1 MKKSI
6 TNRSDRMIRT
16 SKERES
22 EKTFDRKQMKCQCIS
37 IKNTME
43 MTTFPNSSKTSS
55 SNLLNELEHSRL
67 YSKDLAP
74 TPSSK
79 RTWTTWNYAALWISM
94 CHCLPAYALCGS
106 LITGGMNWFQALIT
120 IGIGNLIV
128 LIPILLIAQ
137 PGTKYGIPFPVLA
150 RSAFGT
156 FGANVPAL
164 LRAIVAC
171 GVSFD

>member
-1 MKKSI
+1 
-6 TNRSDRMIRT
+6 
-16 SKERES
+16 
-22 EKTFDRKQMKCQCIS
+22 
-37 IKNTME
+37 ME
-43 MTTFPNSSKTSS
+43 MLTVPVQSETSS
-55 SNLLNELEHSRL
+55 SILPNEFVNSRL
-67 YSKDLAP
+67 YSADLAP
-74 TPSSK
+74 TPLSK

-94 CHCLPAYALCGS
+94 CHCLPTYALCGS

-156 FGANVPAL
+156 YGANIPAM
-164 LRAIVAC
+164 LRAFVAC
-171 GVSFD
+171 GVSLVTDKFYQGNYLSFDILVAWY

>member
-1 MKKSI
+1 
-6 TNRSDRMIRT
+6 MIRK
-16 SKERES
+16 KERTNEQKQ
-22 EKTFDRKQMKCQCIS
+22 EKTFDRKQKQKWQCIS
-37 IKNTME
+37 IKTTME
-43 MTTFPNSSKTSS
+43 MTTFPNSNKNSS
-55 SNLLNELEHSRL
+55 ANLLTDIEHSRL

-106 LITGGMNWFQALIT
+106 LITEGMNWFQALMT

-171 GVSFD
+171 GVSLN